1 MPDTM
6 KEMCADCPFGS
17 SKAQRHMRNSLR
29 PGRFNEICQA
39 VWLGGYFPC
48 HKTTTFDDDDEL
60 HVTGKEKQCRGA
72 VEFVARAAENRNR
85 AEARVRAEG

>member
-1 MPDTM
+1 MFGEAM

-29 PGRFNEICQA
+29 PGRFNEIAQS

-48 HKTTTFDDDDEL
+48 HKSTTFDDDGDVQFTRE
-60 HVTGKEKQCRGA
+60 ERQCRGA
-72 VEFVARAAENRNR
+72 LEFVARAAANREKR
-85 AEARVRAEG
+85 SGG